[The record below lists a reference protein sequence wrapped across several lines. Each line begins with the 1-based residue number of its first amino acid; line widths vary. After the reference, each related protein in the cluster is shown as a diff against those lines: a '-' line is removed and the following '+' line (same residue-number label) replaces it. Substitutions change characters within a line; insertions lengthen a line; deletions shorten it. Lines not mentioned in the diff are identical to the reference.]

1 MRDIGAWKKDSSDV
15 MHKTTIISKEAG
27 QLKNPI
33 LIEGLPGIGLVGKLA
48 AEHMIK
54 ELKAEKIAELYSP
67 HFPHQ
72 VLMLRK
78 GIVRMLKN
86 KFYLWRNPDP
96 NGSDL
101 IILIGDVQAITSEA
115 QFEVCGTMIDYF
127 KKLGGKTIYTLG
139 GYGTGKVVE
148 KPRVFGS
155 ATHKDMLKEYE
166 QHGVIFGEATGSIIG
181 AAGLLLGLGKLHGI
195 RGVCLMGE
203 THGGYVDAKSAQSV
217 LEMLSKILGVQ
228 MDLAKLQ
235 HRAKE
240 SERFM
245 KKMESEAKKQS
256 AMAGGA
262 LPIGN
267 DDVSYIR

>member
-1 MRDIGAWKKDSSDV
+1 MD
-15 MHKTTIISKEAG
+15 KTTIIAKEVTG
-27 QLKNPI
+27 LKNPI

-48 AEHMIK
+48 ADHMIK

-72 VLMLRK
+72 VLMLKK
-78 GIVRMLKN
+78 GILRMLKN

-96 NGSDL
+96 NGSDV

-115 QFEVCGTMIDYF
+115 QFEVCGAIIDYF
-127 KKLGGKTIYTLG
+127 KKLGGNTIYTLG

-148 KPRVFGS
+148 KPKVFGS
-155 ATHKDMLKEYE
+155 ATHKDIMKDYE
-166 QHGVIFGEATGSIIG
+166 KHGVIFGEANGSIIG
-181 AAGLLLGLGKLHGI
+181 AAGLLLGLGKLDGMK
-195 RGVCLMGE
+195 GVCLMGE

-217 LEMLSKILGVQ
+217 LEMLSKIIGTQ
-228 MDLAKLQ
+228 MDLSKLS

-245 KKMESEAKKQS
+245 KKMESEAKKQQN
-256 AMAGGA
+256 AMAGGV
-262 LPIGN
+262 LPLN
-267 DDVSYIR
+267 KDDISYIR

>member
-1 MRDIGAWKKDSSDV
+1 MD
-15 MHKTTIISKEAG
+15 KTTIITKEVKD
-27 QLKNPI
+27 LKNPI

-72 VLMLRK
+72 VLMLKK

-96 NGSDL
+96 KGSD
-101 IILIGDVQAITSEA
+101 IVILIGDVQAITSEA
-115 QFEVCGTMIDYF
+115 QFEVCGAMIEYF
-127 KKLGGKTIYTLG
+127 KNLGGNTIYTLG

-155 ATHKDMLKEYE
+155 ATHKAIIKDYE
-166 QHGVIFGEATGSIIG
+166 KHGVIFGEANGSIIG
-181 AAGLLLGLGKLHGI
+181 AAGLLLGLGKLEGMK
-195 RGVCLMGE
+195 GVCLMGE

-217 LEMLSKILGVQ
+217 LEALSKILGVKI
-228 MDLAKLQ
+228 DLSKLQ

-245 KKMESEAKKQS
+245 KKMESEAKKQQS
-256 AMAGGA
+256 AMAGGV
-262 LPIGN
+262 LPPGN